1 MEDTKVKKHTKEIII
16 GLFSGILNGLFGA
29 GGGSIVVPCLEKF
42 LKIEPKKSHATAV
55 LIILLMSV
63 VSSVI
68 YFFRG
73 EFDFKIWVPVT
84 LGGIL
89 GGFCGGKLLNRI
101 SVKWLK
107 IIFGTVISITALKM
121 IF

>member
-1 MEDTKVKKHTKEIII
+1 MKNTKVKKHTKEIAI
-16 GLFSGILNGLFGA
+16 GIFSGVLNGLFGA
-29 GGGSIVVPCLEKF
+29 GGGSVVVPCLEKF

-55 LIILLMSV
+55 LIILLMSI
-63 VSSVI
+63 VSSAV

-73 EFDFKIWVPVT
+73 AFDFKIWLPIT
-84 LGGIL
+84 IGGIL
-89 GGFCGGKLLNRI
+89 GGICGGTLLNKI

-107 IIFGTVISITALKM
+107 IIFGTVISVTALKM